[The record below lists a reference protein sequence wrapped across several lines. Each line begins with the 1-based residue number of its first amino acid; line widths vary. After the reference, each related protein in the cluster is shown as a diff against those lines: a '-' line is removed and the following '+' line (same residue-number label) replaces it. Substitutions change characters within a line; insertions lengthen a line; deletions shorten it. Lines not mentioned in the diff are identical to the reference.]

1 MPRPARRRSAGPP
14 PADRPAPAEL
24 ILSAAQEIDRV
35 PTTLDAEL
43 LLSTLLGTAW
53 SRSAPDRAAGLDA
66 VVEAL
71 TERVAGA
78 DAGPAGRIAALLS
91 GPGTARAT
99 EGYAYGDRYGD
110 QTGYVVRVEDDGGDH
125 ALVLFVDHT
134 LGLVRDIV
142 VVAPASAVLDQLPA
156 GTDDMSWSAPMEPGA
171 VRVATA
177 PYLRAT
183 DLADELPDAGSLAD
197 SRWLAGRRLAQLPE
211 VTTEPAPAPDRD
223 ELVTAF
229 VASPEA
235 RIAGLTRGSD
245 AHREA
250 VAYGLGLCVDFAATR
265 GGDPLRWSPRAVE
278 GFLLDWVH
286 QRAVLDARDLAVLPD
301 VLAAWVSWA
310 GRRIG
315 LPDDA
320 VAATLDRIDA
330 LRAEFARLG
339 ATGEKQSPAVRATAQ
354 LVAEGVDLA
363 DPAAVE
369 RWLAGYNASH

>member
-110 QTGYVVRVEDDGGDH
+110 QTGYVVRFEDDGGDH

-156 GTDDMSWSAPMEPGA
+156 GTDDMSWSAP
-171 VRVATA
+171 
-177 PYLRAT
+177 
-183 DLADELPDAGSLAD
+183 
-197 SRWLAGRRLAQLPE
+197 
-211 VTTEPAPAPDRD
+211 TEPAPAPDRD

>member
-24 ILSAAQEIDRV
+24 ILSAAQAIDRV

-110 QTGYVVRVEDDGGDH
+110 QTGYVVRFEDDGGDH

-134 LGLVRDIV
+134 LGLV
-142 VVAPASAVLDQLPA
+142 
-156 GTDDMSWSAPMEPGA
+156 
-171 VRVATA
+171 
-177 PYLRAT
+177 RAT